1 LDALGYGIWW
11 GKGSLGSVRSAR
23 ASDVSWGRLVGVGIW
38 RVGGRRGNV
47 LVCLVRGEGFGYLVL
62 DVKFLVMGDAI
73 LVMLEY
79 S

>member
-1 LDALGYGIWW
+1 MGE
-11 GKGSLGSVRSAR
+11 
-23 ASDVSWGRLVGVGIW
+23 RLVGVGIW

-79 S
+79 W